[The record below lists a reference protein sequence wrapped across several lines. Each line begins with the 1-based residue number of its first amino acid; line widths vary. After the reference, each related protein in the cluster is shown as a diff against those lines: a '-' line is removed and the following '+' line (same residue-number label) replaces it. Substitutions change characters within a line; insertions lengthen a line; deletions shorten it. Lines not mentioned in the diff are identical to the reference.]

1 MTQDQFICAI
11 QLIKK
16 WEKKVCKIYENST
29 KIFNKLPLEHSPI
42 GREFFLRDAF
52 PRNVI
57 EGVTQWMQPV
67 NSICINVDR
76 LFGGN

>member
-1 MTQDQFICAI
+1 MYLFKLKKSFFLYTNIPNFMTQDQFICAI

-42 GREFFLRDAF
+42 GRGFYFWEMPFQ
-52 PRNVI
+52 
-57 EGVTQWMQPV
+57 EM
-67 NSICINVDR
+67 S
-76 LFGGN
+76 